1 MDNLY
6 IKNIFKINI
15 KENYKKFGIFKIL
28 DLILRNIKILSK
40 ILT

>member
-6 IKNIFKINI
+6 IKNIFKKKI
-15 KENYKKFGIFKIL
+15 KENNKKFIIFKIL